1 MLVTEKDA
9 KTKWCP
15 MATAPNCLGSACMF
29 WRWNPTVENRQ
40 KFHAVDEAQATQEPE
55 RPHFIPADWRWCPYD
70 DGDGE
75 PAGWLETEESVAA
88 RRLGFCGNA
97 VRPFED

>member
-15 MATAPNCLGSACMF
+15 MVRAVIDGQDRCMGRSCMF
-29 WRWNPTVENRQ
+29 WRWNPGQTRG
-40 KFHAVDEAQATQEPE
+40 FLPVDDASAP
-55 RPHFIPADWRWCPYD
+55 RPKNVPKSWELYVSYD
-70 DGDGE
+70 DRPDGWHE
-75 PAGWLETEESVAA
+75 PDAEFTA